1 MAHRLTQEEWEIQTA
16 EKVLA
21 YVRDEIYLELRFFE
35 IALSALAP
43 RADRALRAFATDGT
57 ALFYSPGQ
65 VLYVFRRNAPFL
77 DRAYLHTVLHC
88 IFAHLWIGGTRERG
102 RWNTAC
108 DIAVE
113 YTIDAMG
120 KNCTKRILG
129 WRRQRFYERLA
140 QSGEGI
146 SAAVIYRM
154 LGEVSG
160 EEERQLAEEFYTD
173 DHCYWPKREERR
185 AECGA
190 SPAQRKWNR
199 IARQTKQLAWR
210 RGDAPKEGEEQ
221 LLSQVAA
228 ERGRRSYREFLQKF
242 SVLREE
248 LASDPDEFDINY
260 YTYGLRLYRNM
271 PLIEPMESRESKK
284 IREFVIVIDTSYS
297 TSGKLVEQFLRETV
311 DILNQ
316 SERFFADAR
325 IRVIQSDN
333 AVRQDVVI
341 RGLREWTGFLD
352 GFRLVGGGGTDFRPV
367 FSYVDGLIARGEIRE
382 LSGML
387 YFTDGKGIYPKKR
400 PDYKTAF
407 LFAEE
412 YDETAVP
419 PWAMRMRL
427 TPEEF
432 GV

>member
-1 MAHRLTQEEWEIQTA
+1 MTHQLTQEEWEIQTA
-16 EKVLA
+16 EKTLA
-21 YVRDEIYLELRFFE
+21 FVRDEIYLELRFFE

-43 RADRALRAFATDGT
+43 RADRALRTFATDGN
-57 ALFYSPGQ
+57 ALFYSPEQ
-65 VLYVFRRNAPFL
+65 VLSVFRRNAPFL

-88 IFAHLWIGGTRERG
+88 IFAHPWIGGARERR

-113 YTIDAMG
+113 YVIDAMG
-120 KNCTKRILG
+120 KNCTKRILS
-129 WRRQRFYERLA
+129 WNRQQLYERFA
-140 QSGEGI
+140 RSGEGI

-154 LGEVSG
+154 LEGLPA
-160 EEERQLAEEFYTD
+160 EEEGRLAEEFYTD
-173 DHCYWPKREERR
+173 DHCYWPRQEDGR

-190 SPAQRKWNR
+190 SPEQQKWNR
-199 IARQTKQLAWR
+199 IAKQTKQLAKR
-210 RGDAPKEGEEQ
+210 RGDAPKEGEER
-221 LLSQVAA
+221 LLSQLAA

-248 LASDPDEFDINY
+248 LVPDPDEFDLAS

-271 PLIEPMESRESKK
+271 PLIEPVESRESKK

-297 TSGKLVEQFLRETV
+297 TSGRLVEQFLWETV

-325 IRVIQSDN
+325 VRVIQSDN

-367 FSYVDGLIARGEIRE
+367 FSYVNELLERGEIKE

-412 YDETAVP
+412 YDDAAVP

-427 TPEEF
+427 LPEEF
-432 GV
+432 EV